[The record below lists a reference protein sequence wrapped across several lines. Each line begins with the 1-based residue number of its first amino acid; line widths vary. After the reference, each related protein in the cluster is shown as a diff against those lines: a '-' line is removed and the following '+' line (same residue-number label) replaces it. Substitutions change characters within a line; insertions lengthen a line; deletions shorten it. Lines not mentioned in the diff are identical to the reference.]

1 MSSIRFERIAMAVD
15 FHHLIEGIQGRIA
28 TNNNSVTLNHKDNG
42 SMHNES
48 DRVRVLAVVMARLG

>member
-1 MSSIRFERIAMAVD
+1 MAVD